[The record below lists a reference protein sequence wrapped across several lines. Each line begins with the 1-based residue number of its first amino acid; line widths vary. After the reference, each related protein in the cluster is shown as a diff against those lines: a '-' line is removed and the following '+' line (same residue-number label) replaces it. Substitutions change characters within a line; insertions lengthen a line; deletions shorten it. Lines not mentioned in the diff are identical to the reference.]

1 MCAMM
6 PMLRTLASASAAATS
21 IPTFLLRRRL
31 VGPVRLAPRPGW
43 RRARGGGLPAVVRGG
58 PVGLR
63 HLVGVLAPL
72 DRSAEAVAGVEQ
84 LVLQPLDH
92 GLLPA
97 GLGVLDQPAQPE
109 SGLPRNA
116 DLDRHLVGRAT
127 DTAAADLEGR
137 LHVVHR
143 ALQRHDRVGSALVP
157 AALERAVHD
166 ALGELALA
174 TDQDLVDQL

>member
-21 IPTFLLRRRL
+21 IPTFLRRRL
-31 VGPVRLAPRPGW
+31 VNRHDLPCGPAY
-43 RRARGGGLPAVVRGG
+43 RRACGGVLPAVVREGL
-58 PVGLR
+58 VGLR

-72 DRSAEAVAGVEQ
+72 DGGTEAVASVEQ
-84 LVLQPLDH
+84 LVLEALDH
-92 GLLPA
+92 GLLTA
-97 GLGVLDQPAQPE
+97 GLGVLDQPAQTE
-109 SGLPRNA
+109 SGLPRGT

-137 LHVVHR
+137 LDVVHR
-143 ALQRHDRVGSALVP
+143 ALQGDDRVGAALLA
-157 AALERAVHD
+157 AALEGAVDD

-174 TDQDLVDQL
+174 A

>member
-6 PMLRTLASASAAATS
+6 PMWLPLASASAAATA

-43 RRARGGGLPAVVRGG
+43 RRARGGGLPAVVREGL
-58 PVGLR
+58 VGLR

-97 GLGVLDQPAQPE
+97 NLGVLNQPAQAE
-109 SGLPRNA
+109 SGLARGAN
-116 DLDRHLVGRAT
+116 LDRNLVGRAT
-127 DTAAADLEGR
+127 DAAAADLEGR
-137 LHVVHR
+137 LDVVHR
-143 ALQRHDRVGSALVP
+143 AL
-157 AALERAVHD
+157 ER
-166 ALGELALA
+166 
-174 TDQDLVDQL
+174 

>member
-1 MCAMM
+1 MM

-21 IPTFLLRRRL
+21 IPTFLLRRL
-31 VGPVRLAPRPGW
+31 VGPVRLAPRPGGC
-43 RRARGGGLPAVVRGG
+43 RAGSGGLPAVVREGL
-58 PVGLR
+58 VGLR

-72 DRSAEAVAGVEQ
+72 DRGAGTVAGVEQ
-84 LVLQPLDH
+84 FVLQPLDH

-97 GLGVLDQPAQPE
+97 GLGVLDQPAQAE
-109 SGLPRNA
+109 SGLPRDA

-143 ALQRHDRVGSALVP
+143 
-157 AALERAVHD
+157 
-166 ALGELALA
+166 
-174 TDQDLVDQL
+174 